1 MLNNIIRGGRIN
13 MGLFR
18 DKAQELKSKASKQYD
33 EFMELEEGAVGKD
46 DFNDVADNFDDD
58 FKDDYSVN
66 IQPAQKPE
74 SFHHFL
80 LENQF
85 RDIELVIRGYKQV
98 FNKDTNKWETKRNK
112 QHCFTDEEA
121 EHILR
126 TAQTHLSTDIKLS
139 YISIANF
146 PVMMLTLKEQLED
159 YFYTIA
165 DDKYGRYGHST
176 NQKFMKQDN
185 HNIFVMLMSRIQA
198 NYSRAIQ
205 GQENK
210 HTHNAVKG
218 QESLSNSGSGSDL
231 GGDRGYY

>member
-1 MLNNIIRGGRIN
+1 

-18 DKAQELKSKASKQYD
+18 DKALKIKDKASEKFD
-33 EFMELEEGAVGKD
+33 EFMTLDEGAVDKD
-46 DFNDVADNFDDD
+46 DFKDVEDNFDED
-58 FKDDYSVN
+58 FKDDYSVS
-66 IQPAQKPE
+66 IQPSQKPE

-80 LENQF
+80 LENQYK
-85 RDIELVIRGYKQV
+85 DLELAIRGYKQV
-98 FNKDTNKWETKRNK
+98 HNKETNKWETKRNK
-112 QHCFTDEEA
+112 LHCFTDEEA

-139 YISIANF
+139 YISISNF
-146 PVMMLTLKEQLED
+146 PIMMLALKEQLED
-159 YFYTIA
+159 YFYNIA
-165 DDKYGRYGHST
+165 DYKYGRYGNS
-176 NQKFMKQDN
+176 NIQFFMKQDN

-218 QESLSNSGSGSDL
+218 QESLSNSGRDNSGYGES
-231 GGDRGYY
+231 Y

>member
-1 MLNNIIRGGRIN
+1 

-18 DKAQELKSKASKQYD
+18 DKALELKGKASEKFD
-33 EFMELEEGAVGKD
+33 DFMELEEGAANKD
-46 DFNDVADNFDDD
+46 DFKDVEDDFDDD
-58 FKDDYSVN
+58 FKEDYSVN

-98 FNKDTNKWETKRNK
+98 FNKDNNKWETKRNK

-146 PVMMLTLKEQLED
+146 PIMMLTLKEQLEE
-159 YFYTIA
+159 YFYNIA
-165 DDKYGRYGHST
+165 DYKYGRYGNSKS
-176 NQKFMKQDN
+176 QFFMKQDN
-185 HNIFVMLMSRIQA
+185 LNIFVMLMSRIQA

-218 QESLSNSGSGSDL
+218 QESLSNSGNDMNKY
-231 GGDRGYY
+231 GDSY

>member
-1 MLNNIIRGGRIN
+1 
-13 MGLFR
+13 MGMFR
-18 DKAQELKSKASKQYD
+18 DKALELKDKASEKFD
-33 EFMELEEGAVGKD
+33 DFMELGEGAAPKD
-46 DFNDVADNFDDD
+46 DFKDVEDNFDDYPM
-58 FKDDYSVN
+58 DDNSVS

-98 FNKDTNKWETKRNK
+98 FNKVTNKWETKRNK
-112 QHCFTDEEA
+112 VHCFTDEES

-139 YISIANF
+139 YISMANF

-159 YFYTIA
+159 YFYNIA
-165 DDKYGRYGHST
+165 DYKYGRYGSSS
-176 NQKFMKQDN
+176 NQFFMKQDN

-218 QESLSNSGSGSDL
+218 QESLSNSG
-231 GGDRGYY
+231 GDMNRYGDNY

>member
-1 MLNNIIRGGRIN
+1 

-18 DKAQELKSKASKQYD
+18 DKALELKGKASVKFD

-46 DFNDVADNFDDD
+46 DFKDVEDNFDDD
-58 FKDDYSVN
+58 FKDDHVN

-98 FNKDTNKWETKRNK
+98 YNKDTNKWETKRNK
-112 QHCFTDEEA
+112 IHCFTDEEA

-146 PVMMLTLKEQLED
+146 PLMMITLKDQLED
-159 YFYTIA
+159 YFYNIA
-165 DDKYGRYGHST
+165 DYKYGRYGDSKT
-176 NQKFMKQDN
+176 QFFMKQNN

-218 QESLSNSGSGSDL
+218 QESLNNSG
-231 GGDRGYY
+231 GDMNRYGDNY

>member
-1 MLNNIIRGGRIN
+1 

-18 DKAQELKSKASKQYD
+18 DKALELKGKASEKFD
-33 EFMELEEGAVGKD
+33 EFMELEEGAVDKD
-46 DFNDVADNFDDD
+46 DFDDVGDD
-58 FKDDYSVN
+58 FDEGLKDDYVN
-66 IQPAQKPE
+66 VQPAQKPE

-85 RDIELVIRGYKQV
+85 KDIELVIRGYKQV
-98 FNKDTNKWETKRNK
+98 FNKDTQKWETKRNK
-112 QHCFTDEEA
+112 THCFTDEEA

-139 YISIANF
+139 YISITNF
-146 PVMMLTLKEQLED
+146 PRMMMMLKEQLED
-159 YFYTIA
+159 YFYNIA
-165 DDKYGRYGHST
+165 EYKYGRYGDSKA
-176 NQKFMKQDN
+176 QFFMKQDN
-185 HNIFVMLMSRIQA
+185 HNIFVMLISRIQA

-218 QESLSNSGSGSDL
+218 QESLSNG
-231 GGDRGYY
+231 GGDMNRYGDNY

>member
-1 MLNNIIRGGRIN
+1 
-13 MGLFR
+13 MGLFKDR
-18 DKAQELKSKASKQYD
+18 AQELKKNAAEKY
-33 EFMELEEGAVGKD
+33 EELIEQNEGPVGKGD
-46 DFNDVADNFDDD
+46 FDDVKGD
-58 FKDDYSVN
+58 FDDNFKDDYVN
-66 IQPAQKPE
+66 VQAAQKPE

-85 RDIELVIRGYKQV
+85 KDIELVIRGYKQV
-98 FNKDTNKWETKRNK
+98 YNKDNNKWETKRNK
-112 QHCFTDEEA
+112 THCFTDEEA

-139 YISIANF
+139 YISINNF
-146 PVMMLTLKEQLED
+146 PKMMIMLKKQLED
-159 YFYTIA
+159 YFYNIA
-165 DDKYGRYGHST
+165 DYKYGRYGDSRE
-176 NQKFMKQDN
+176 QFFMKQDN

-218 QESLSNSGSGSDL
+218 QESLSNSG
-231 GGDRGYY
+231 GDMNRYGDNY

>member
-1 MLNNIIRGGRIN
+1 
-13 MGLFR
+13 MGLFK
-18 DKAQELKSKASKQYD
+18 DKAQEIKKASIEKYD
-33 EFMELEEGAVGKD
+33 EFMEENEGPIGKGDFDDVGD
-46 DFNDVADNFDDD
+46 DFGDDIR
-58 FKDDYSVN
+58 DDYVSV
-66 IQPAQKPE
+66 QPAQKPE

-85 RDIELVIRGYKQV
+85 KDIELVIRGYKQV
-98 FNKDTNKWETKRNK
+98 YNKDTNKWETKRNK

-121 EHILR
+121 ETILR

-139 YISIANF
+139 YISINNY
-146 PVMMLTLKEQLED
+146 PRMMMMLKKQLED
-159 YFYTIA
+159 YFYNIA
-165 DDKYGRYGHST
+165 DYKYGRYGDSRM
-176 NQKFMKQDN
+176 QFFMKQDN

-218 QESLSNSGSGSDL
+218 QESLNNSG
-231 GGDRGYY
+231 GDMSRYGDNY

>member
-1 MLNNIIRGGRIN
+1 

-18 DKAQELKSKASKQYD
+18 DKAKQIKEKVSD
-33 EFMELEEGAVGKD
+33 KVD
-46 DFNDVADNFDDD
+46 DFMTLDEGSVDGDDFKDLENNFDDD
-58 FKDDYSVN
+58 FKDDYNVN
-66 IQPAQKPE
+66 VQPAQKPE

-85 RDIELVIRGYKQV
+85 KDIELVIRGYKQV
-98 FNKDTNKWETKRNK
+98 FNKDSNKWETKRNK
-112 QHCFTDEEA
+112 IHCFTDEEA

-139 YISIANF
+139 YISISNF
-146 PVMMLTLKEQLED
+146 PIMMLALKDQLKD
-159 YFYTIA
+159 YFYNIA
-165 DDKYGRYGHST
+165 DYKYGRYGNSNT
-176 NQKFMKQDN
+176 QFFMKQDN

-218 QESLSNSGSGSDL
+218 QESLSNSGSDMS
-231 GGDRGYY
+231 GDKGYY